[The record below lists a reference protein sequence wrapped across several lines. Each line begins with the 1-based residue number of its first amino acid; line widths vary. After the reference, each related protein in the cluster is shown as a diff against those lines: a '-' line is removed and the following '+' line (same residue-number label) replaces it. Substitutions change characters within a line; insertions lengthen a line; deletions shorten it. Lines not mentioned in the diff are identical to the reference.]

1 MKTYKPPKSGKT
13 FVEKW
18 NLLLPQITTRDNFTE
33 AHLSQL
39 KILCS
44 LYQEFETLSETIDE
58 KGYSYEAVSTNGS
71 LTVKPYPEVAQLN
84 VCRSQIAIYT
94 RMLGL
99 MLVKNMAPV
108 TNNQNESWE

>member
-1 MKTYKPPKSGKT
+1 MTKYKPPKSGKT

-18 NLLLPQITTRDNFTE
+18 NLFLPQVTARDNFTE

-44 LYQEFETLSETIDE
+44 LYQEFDDLSEKLE
-58 KGYSYEAVSTNGS
+58 ESGYSYEAYSTNGS
-71 LTVKPYPEVAQLN
+71 LTVKAYPEVSQLN

-99 MLVKNMAPV
+99 MLVKSMAPV
-108 TNNQNESWE
+108 TNNQNESWD